1 MKVIR
6 LEPYGYCAGV
16 ENAIN
21 IALETKKNNADRN
34 VCVLG
39 MLVHNQDALQTLTKN
54 GIKTIYQEGKTLEE
68 LVDLIPDN
76 SIVIL
81 TAHGHSKE
89 IEDKILDRHLEFVDA
104 TCPFVKQSMGVILHS
119 SVKGKDIFY
128 IGKKGHPEAS
138 ASISISDKVHLI
150 DFSNP
155 IIPNIAS
162 DEPLVISQ
170 TTFSKKEV
178 EHIVNSIKEK
188 YPKAIIKNGVCHAS
202 DLRQSAI
209 ENLDEDVDLIYV
221 VGGKNSNNTQT
232 LLRIAK
238 NKFPNAKV
246 IPIEKDLEIK
256 RRDLE
261 GLSLIAIS
269 SGASTPKEVTN
280 RVYFRI
286 ELLCN

>member
-6 LEPYGYCAGV
+6 LEPYGYCTGV

-21 IALETKKNNADRN
+21 IALETKRNNMNRT

-54 GIKTIYQEGKTLEE
+54 GIRTIYEEGKSLEE
-68 LVDLIPDN
+68 LIDLIPDN

-89 IEDKILDRHLEFVDA
+89 IEDKILDKQLEFVDA

-119 SVKGKDIFY
+119 ATKDKDVFY
-128 IGKKGHPEAS
+128 IGKNGHPEALAS
-138 ASISISDKVHLI
+138 LSISNKVHLI

-155 IIPNIAS
+155 IIPDIS
-162 DEPLVISQ
+162 SEEPLVISQ

-178 EHIVNSIKEK
+178 EHIVESIKQK
-188 YPKAIIKNGVCHAS
+188 YPKAIIRNGVCHAS

-209 ENLDEDVDLIYV
+209 ENLDEDVQLIYV

-232 LLRIAK
+232 LIRIAQ

-256 RRDLE
+256 RKDLE
-261 GLSLIAIS
+261 GLSSIAIS